1 MPQKKLTDLFVE
13 RVKPAER
20 GRVEYFDAVF
30 GGLALRV
37 TDSGHKSWS
46 VHYRLGGRLRR
57 YTIGAYPAI
66 KPAQARREASA
77 VLERVRQ
84 GFDPTAEKRSRR
96 LTEQTEDDTFGALA
110 RDYLDRQ
117 RRNAA
122 PSTAKE
128 ADRSLARDVIPAW
141 GKRPSAS
148 ITRGD
153 VNRVLDAIAARGAE
167 IQANRVLAHLRALF
181 NWAVARGRLVASP
194 VAGMRQPSK
203 EQPRDRALTDDELRW
218 LWQACGVV
226 GWPFGPLVQLLL
238 LTGQRRDEVAGV
250 EWSEIDLGKAIWTMP
265 REKAKNRRAHEVQLS
280 APAVAILKSLPQV
293 QRPAGVH
300 DHRPQHGDRLLPRQ
314 AADRRRRARGQARGV
329 RRESRASLG
338 LDFARLAPHSGHRH
352 GAAQLPAARR
362 RQAAEPCERH
372 DPRRGGGVQPI

>member
-250 EWSEIDLGKAIWTMP
+250 EWSEIDLG
-265 REKAKNRRAHEVQLS
+265 NRKQRVKRPTRKRPGLASPTQILRRHSTRSQLS
-280 APAVAILKSLPQV
+280 
-293 QRPAGVH
+293 
-300 DHRPQHGDRLLPRQ
+300 
-314 AADRRRRARGQARGV
+314 
-329 RRESRASLG
+329 
-338 LDFARLAPHSGHRH
+338 
-352 GAAQLPAARR
+352 
-362 RQAAEPCERH
+362 
-372 DPRRGGGVQPI
+372 

>member
-128 ADRSLARDVIPAW
+128 ADRSRPATSF
-141 GKRPSAS
+141 RPGAS
-148 ITRGD
+148 
-153 VNRVLDAIAARGAE
+153 
-167 IQANRVLAHLRALF
+167 
-181 NWAVARGRLVASP
+181 GR
-194 VAGMRQPSK
+194 
-203 EQPRDRALTDDELRW
+203 
-218 LWQACGVV
+218 
-226 GWPFGPLVQLLL
+226 
-238 LTGQRRDEVAGV
+238 
-250 EWSEIDLGKAIWTMP
+250 
-265 REKAKNRRAHEVQLS
+265 
-280 APAVAILKSLPQV
+280 APALPGATSTASSTRSRREAPKS
-293 QRPAGVH
+293 RPTGRSLTFGHSSTGLSRVGGWSP
-300 DHRPQHGDRLLPRQ
+300 RPWPECGS
-314 AADRRRRARGQARGV
+314 RARNNRGTAR
-329 RRESRASLG
+329 
-338 LDFARLAPHSGHRH
+338 
-352 GAAQLPAARR
+352 
-362 RQAAEPCERH
+362 
-372 DPRRGGGVQPI
+372 